1 MIATMKI
8 KIITMLAVVLT
19 GLFLTSCDDKIEVQ
33 RAYDFSLTTM
43 PVQKRIKQGETA
55 EIRLQLHKSGNYRE
69 TEFFISYFQP
79 DGRGS
84 LRLDDGTVFAPND
97 FYPLKKETFRLYYT
111 SESTDQQAIDV
122 TVYDSFGQRFDLSF
136 SFQNDSDK
144 ENEEA
149 SL

>member
-1 MIATMKI
+1 MKI
-8 KIITMLAVVLT
+8 TLLISAFMLSIV
-19 GLFLTSCDDKIEVQ
+19 GMLFTSCDDKIEVQ
-33 RAYDFSLTTM
+33 QAYDFSLTTM

-55 EIRLQLHKSGNYRE
+55 EIRLWLHKSGNYRE

-84 LRLDDGTVFAPND
+84 LRMDDGTVFAPND
-97 FYPLKKETFRLYYT
+97 FYPLKRETFRLYYT

-122 TVYDSFGQRFDLSF
+122 TVYDSFGQRFDLNF

-144 ENEEA
+144 ENGEA
-149 SL
+149 SS

>member
-1 MIATMKI
+1 MKI
-8 KIITMLAVVLT
+8 TLLISAFMLSIV
-19 GLFLTSCDDKIEVQ
+19 GMLFTSCDDKIEVQ
-33 RAYDFSLTTM
+33 QAYDFSLTTM

-55 EIRLQLHKSGNYRE
+55 EIRLWLHKSGNYRE

-84 LRLDDGTVFAPND
+84 LRMDDGTVFAPND

-111 SESTDQQAIDV
+111 SESTDQQAIDL

-144 ENEEA
+144 ENDGV
-149 SL
+149 SS

>member
-1 MIATMKI
+1 
-8 KIITMLAVVLT
+8 MLAVVLT

-33 RAYDFSLTTM
+33 QAYNFWLTTM

-55 EIRLQLHKSGNYRE
+55 EIRLHLHKSGNYRE

-84 LRLDDGTVFAPND
+84 LRMDDGTVFAPND

-111 SESTDQQAIDV
+111 SETTDQQQIDV
-122 TVYDSFGQRFDLSF
+122 YVYDSFGQRFDLNF

-144 ENEEA
+144 ENEGA
-149 SL
+149 SS

>member
-1 MIATMKI
+1 M
-8 KIITMLAVVLT
+8 
-19 GLFLTSCDDKIEVQ
+19 
-33 RAYDFSLTTM
+33 
-43 PVQKRIKQGETA
+43 
-55 EIRLQLHKSGNYRE
+55 
-69 TEFFISYFQP
+69 
-79 DGRGS
+79 
-84 LRLDDGTVFAPND
+84 DDGTVFAPND

>member
-1 MIATMKI
+1 MKI
-8 KIITMLAVVLT
+8 KIVTMLAVVMT

-33 RAYDFSLTTM
+33 QAYDFSLTTM

-55 EIRLQLHKSGNYRE
+55 EIRLQLHKSGNYRK
-69 TEFFISYFQP
+69 TEFFISFFQP
-79 DGRGS
+79 DGKGS

-111 SESTDQQAIDV
+111 SECTDQQAIDV

-144 ENEEA
+144 EDEEEA
-149 SL
+149 SS

>member
-1 MIATMKI
+1 MKI

-33 RAYDFSLTTM
+33 QAYDFSLTTM

-79 DGRGS
+79 DGKGT
-84 LRLDDGTVFAPND
+84 LRMDDGTVFAPND
-97 FYPLKKETFRLYYT
+97 FYPLKRETFRLYYT
-111 SESTDQQAIDV
+111 SETTDQQQIDV
-122 TVYDSFGQRFDLSF
+122 YVYDSFGQRVDLNF

-144 ENEEA
+144 ENEGA
-149 SL
+149 SS

>member
-1 MIATMKI
+1 MKI
-8 KIITMLAVVLT
+8 KIITLLAVVLT

-33 RAYDFSLTTM
+33 QAYDFSLTTM

-55 EIRLQLHKSGNYRE
+55 EIRLWLHKSGNYHE

-84 LRLDDGTVFAPND
+84 LRMDDGTVFAPND
-97 FYPLKKETFRLYYT
+97 FYPLKRETFRLYYT
-111 SESTDQQAIDV
+111 SETTDQQQIDV
-122 TVYDSFGQRFDLSF
+122 YVYDSFGQRVDLSF

-144 ENEEA
+144 EE
-149 SL
+149 

>member
-1 MIATMKI
+1 MKI

-33 RAYDFSLTTM
+33 QAYDFSLTTM

-79 DGRGS
+79 DGKGT
-84 LRLDDGTVFAPND
+84 LRMDDGTVFAPND
-97 FYPLKKETFRLYYT
+97 FYPLKRETFRLYYT
-111 SESTDQQAIDV
+111 SETTDQQQIDV
-122 TVYDSFGQRFDLSF
+122 YVYDSFGQRVDLSF

-144 ENEEA
+144 ENEGV

>member
-1 MIATMKI
+1 MKI

-33 RAYDFSLTTM
+33 QAYEFSLSTM

-79 DGRGS
+79 DGKGT
-84 LRLDDGTVFAPND
+84 LRMDDGTVFAPND
-97 FYPLKKETFRLYYT
+97 FYPLKRETFRLYYT
-111 SESTDQQAIDV
+111 SESTDQQAIDL
-122 TVYDSFGQRFDLSF
+122 TVYDNFGQRFDLSF

>member
-1 MIATMKI
+1 MKI

-33 RAYDFSLTTM
+33 QAYEFSLSTM

-79 DGRGS
+79 NGKGT
-84 LRLDDGTVFAPND
+84 LRMDDGTVFAPND
-97 FYPLKKETFRLYYT
+97 FYPLKRETFRLYYT
-111 SESTDQQAIDV
+111 SESTDQQAIDL
-122 TVYDSFGQRFDLSF
+122 TVYDNFGQRFDLSF

>member
-1 MIATMKI
+1 MKI

-33 RAYDFSLTTM
+33 QAYEFSLSTM

-79 DGRGS
+79 NGKGT
-84 LRLDDGTVFAPND
+84 LRMDDGTVFAPND
-97 FYPLKKETFRLYYT
+97 FYPLKRETFRLYYT

-122 TVYDSFGQRFDLSF
+122 TVYDSFGQRFDLNF

-144 ENEEA
+144 ENGEA
-149 SL
+149 SS

>member
-1 MIATMKI
+1 MKI
-8 KIITMLAVVLT
+8 TLLISAFMLSIV
-19 GLFLTSCDDKIEVQ
+19 GMLFTSCDDKIEVQ
-33 RAYDFSLTTM
+33 QAYDFSLTTM

-69 TEFFISYFQP
+69 TEFFISYFQS

-84 LRLDDGTVFAPND
+84 LRMDDGTVFAPND
-97 FYPLKKETFRLYYT
+97 FYPLKKEMFRLYYT

-122 TVYDSFGQRFDLSF
+122 TVYDSFGQRYDLSF

-144 ENEEA
+144 ENDGV
-149 SL
+149 SS

>member
-1 MIATMKI
+1 MKI
-8 KIITMLAVVLT
+8 TLLISAFMLSIVGVL
-19 GLFLTSCDDKIEVQ
+19 FTSCDDKIEVQ
-33 RAYDFSLTTM
+33 QAYDFSLTTM

-69 TEFFISYFQP
+69 TEFFISFFQP

-84 LRLDDGTVFAPND
+84 LKMDDGTVFAPND

-144 ENEEA
+144 ENDGV
-149 SL
+149 SS

>member
-1 MIATMKI
+1 MKI
-8 KIITMLAVVLT
+8 TLLISAFMLSIV
-19 GLFLTSCDDKIEVQ
+19 GMLFASCDDKIEVQ
-33 RAYDFSLTTM
+33 QAYDFSLTTM

-55 EIRLQLHKSGNYRE
+55 EIRLWLHKSGNYRE

-84 LRLDDGTVFAPND
+84 LRMDDGTVFAPND
-97 FYPLKKETFRLYYT
+97 FYPLKKEMFRLYYT
-111 SESTDQQAIDV
+111 SESTDQQAIDL

-144 ENEEA
+144 ENDGV
-149 SL
+149 SS

>member
-1 MIATMKI
+1 M
-8 KIITMLAVVLT
+8 T

-33 RAYDFSLTTM
+33 QAYEFSLSTM

-79 DGRGS
+79 NGKGT
-84 LRLDDGTVFAPND
+84 LRMDDGTVFAPND
-97 FYPLKKETFRLYYT
+97 FYPLKRETFRLYYT
-111 SESTDQQAIDV
+111 SESTDQQAIDL
-122 TVYDSFGQRFDLSF
+122 TVYDNFGQRFDLSF

>member
-1 MIATMKI
+1 MT
-8 KIITMLAVVLT
+8 LDNDL
-19 GLFLTSCDDKIEVQ
+19 LW
-33 RAYDFSLTTM
+33 
-43 PVQKRIKQGETA
+43 
-55 EIRLQLHKSGNYRE
+55 IRLVITTCDN
-69 TEFFISYFQP
+69 QP

-84 LRLDDGTVFAPND
+84 LRMDDGTVFAPND
-97 FYPLKKETFRLYYT
+97 FYPLKRETFRLYYT

-149 SL
+149 SS